1 MRLTLRTLLAYRD
14 QVLASKD
21 ALDLQEKIKAS
32 QNAQKLIER
41 IETVSKRRQM
51 DAPRLDSKTQSGE
64 PNLVAGYLDSS
75 LNQEETVAFERA
87 LLESDQSLAEVASCH
102 EILCQVLQQPASV
115 PSRIRERLYRL
126 DRQTSTATEFFGK
139 PPNHDDFETQ
149 DSAPPLPDTAPPLQ
163 EETPQEEKAQRN
175 ESPEVAD
182 DRFAPPSG
190 NRPSSALPFPPHV
203 APSPSRK
210 GELGTDGNHRLDTD
224 SAESDAR
231 PSSIL
236 PPSWVERKKRRRRT
250 SALTVTAGLTL
261 ATTLLVLALTGTLQN
276 WFANLNNSSPLAVAS
291 TLTEKSEKQRRVDT
305 SQQEEAQVNR
315 GTQEPIPLPVN
326 DKSLDLMT
334 SPDISRETARAN
346 DSTTGAAPS
355 TLRTPTAYDPSL
367 YSPATLVSTGT
378 LVASRTADDMMWN
391 WTNNSPALVPLQ
403 VRNLSIF
410 RSHWTLERHPE
421 LTLVGTTE
429 ARFTPLDGKKIS
441 PDIGTSTG
449 IRLHHGK
456 MIVEASGKPGR
467 HLLVQLGEQLLRVTP
482 LDPNSAIGI
491 TRSAFLPPG
500 TDRIRGARIWTHQII
515 GIEGQTEIRD
525 ASGSQLFE
533 PRTAA
538 TWKAGLEHHAGPLKT
553 LPEWI
558 AKDKQLDKIAAT
570 QLHRQISPEET
581 NVDSL
586 HRLTHHDRIEL
597 RIPAAEFLAQL
608 GDTAP
613 LLAAIEE
620 PRNRPNWRIRL
631 LEFVEFAMVNS
642 PEFARAWQNQLKSR
656 GEDGELAF
664 ELWSGLS
671 QRQLEEGG
679 ADLLVNSLDHPNL
692 MIRSLAIRQLMQITG
707 TTELY
712 FPDADADQ
720 RFRRVQA
727 WRRRLRDDEIRY
739 ASPPT
744 PPSLDYVL

>member
-21 ALDLQEKIKAS
+21 ALDLQEKIEAS

-51 DAPRLDSKTQSGE
+51 DAPRLDSKTHSGD

-102 EILCQVLQQPASV
+102 EILCQVLQHPASV

-126 DRQTSTATEFFGK
+126 DRQASTATEFFGK

-149 DSAPPLPDTAPPLQ
+149 DSAPPLPDATHRPHQEVLPCDDLPEAPDGRH
-163 EETPQEEKAQRN
+163 TPPA
-175 ESPEVAD
+175 V
-182 DRFAPPSG
+182 

-203 APSPSRK
+203 APSPSPSRK
-210 GELGTDGNHRLDTD
+210 VEAGPDGQHRLDTD
-224 SAESDAR
+224 SPAISAR
-231 PSSIL
+231 PTSIL
-236 PPSWVERKKRRRRT
+236 PPSWVERKKRRRQA

-261 ATTLLVLALTGTLQN
+261 ATTLLVLALTGTLQT
-276 WFANLNNSSPLAVAS
+276 WFKNLIDSSPLEVAS
-291 TLTEKSEKQRRVDT
+291 TLSEKSEKQLRIDT

-315 GTQEPIPLPVN
+315 DSQEPQRLPVN
-326 DKSLDLMT
+326 DESAAPMT
-334 SPDISRETARAN
+334 SPNIAGDIAGAN
-346 DSTTGAAPS
+346 DSASEPDSS
-355 TLRTPTAYDPSL
+355 TMRTPTAYDPSL
-367 YSPATLVSTGT
+367 YSPATLLSTGT
-378 LVASRTADDMMWN
+378 LVASRTADNMMWN

-403 VRNLSIF
+403 VQNLSIF

-421 LTLVGTTE
+421 LTLIGTTE
-429 ARFTPLDGKKIS
+429 ARFAPLDGKKIS

-449 IRLHHGK
+449 LRLHHGK
-456 MIVEASGKPGR
+456 MIIEASGKPGR

-515 GIEGQTEIRD
+515 GIEGQTEIQGVSR
-525 ASGSQLFE
+525 SHLLG
-533 PRTAA
+533 PRMAT
-538 TWKAGLEHHAGPLKT
+538 TWKDGGEHHTGPLKT
-553 LPEWI
+553 LPDWI
-558 AKDKQLDKIAAT
+558 AKDKQLDQIAAT
-570 QLHRQISPEET
+570 QLYRQISPGET

-631 LEFVEFAMVNS
+631 LEFVELAMVNS
-642 PEFARAWQNQLKSR
+642 PEFARAWQNQLRSQ

-679 ADLLVNSLDHPNL
+679 ADLLVSSLDHPNL

-727 WRRRLRDDEIRY
+727 WRRRLRDNEIRY
-739 ASPPT
+739 VDPPT
-744 PPSLDYVL
+744 PPSLDYEL